1 MTKGRSARS
10 ATVGAVPAT
19 TRRREDELVVHLDAV
34 DLGGDQ
40 IVGMLRRAQSRG
52 TSVLS
57 FQFDDEWLAVNPRFA
72 LDDVLQMRPGR
83 QYFDTLPGIFDD
95 TTPDRWGRTLL
106 ERDVARQGRARV
118 LDEWDFLT
126 RVRDE
131 MRMGALRFA
140 RAEDGAFVAA
150 EIPAVPPVARL
161 REIED
166 EVRLIEAGGIAD
178 EAVADLVA
186 PGSSL
191 GGNRPKANFRT
202 DDGRLWIAKF
212 PSANDRW
219 DVAAWEFLLNRLAAA
234 AGIATPDTQL
244 LGPFLGRYRTFAAL
258 RFDRVGTGRRLFASA
273 MTLTGHRDHANASYL
288 EIVRA
293 IERYGDAN
301 AIGQDLAQLF
311 RRVAFNVLVGHRDD
325 HLRNHA
331 FLRDPGGW
339 RLAPAYDL
347 NPTADLRVHQL
358 AIDERDA
365 RPSIDL
371 VLATAAYYRLRDGE
385 ARRIVDEVRSVIA
398 PWRQEAKRIDL
409 APAEIELMEA
419 VFAPTRR

>member
-1 MTKGRSARS
+1 MAMAGAAPTK
-10 ATVGAVPAT
+10 
-19 TRRREDELVVHLDAV
+19 TRRGEEELVVHLDAV

-40 IVGMLRRAQSRG
+40 IVGSLRRAKSRG

-57 FQFDDEWLAVNPRFA
+57 FQFDDEWLAANPRFA
-72 LDDVLQMRPGR
+72 LDDTLRSRSGR
-83 QYFDTLPGIFDD
+83 QYLDALPGIFDD

-106 ERDVARQGRARV
+106 ERDVARQGHARV
-118 LDEWDFLT
+118 LDEWDLLT
-126 RVRDE
+126 LVRDE

-140 RAEDGAFVAA
+140 RAEDGVFVAN

-161 REIED
+161 REVED
-166 EVRLIEAGGIAD
+166 EVRVIEAGGIAD
-178 EAVADLVA
+178 AAVADLVA

-219 DVAAWEFLLNRLAAA
+219 DVAAWEFLLNRLATA
-234 AGIATPDTQL
+234 AGIPVPETPL
-244 LGPFLGRYRTFAAL
+244 LGPFLGPHHTFAAL
-258 RFDRVGTGRRLFASA
+258 RFDRVAAGRRLFASA
-273 MTLTGHRDHANASYL
+273 MTLTGERDHAHASYL

-301 AIGQDLAQLF
+301 TIAQDLAQLF
-311 RRVAFNVLVGHRDD
+311 RRVAFNVFVGHRDD

-339 RLAPAYDL
+339 RISPAYDL
-347 NPTADLRVHQL
+347 NPTPDLRVHQL
-358 AIDERDA
+358 AIDEQDA

-371 VLATAAYYRLRDGE
+371 VLATAPYYRLRDPE
-385 ARRIVDEVRSVIA
+385 ARRIVDEVRAAIA
-398 PWRQEAKRIDL
+398 PWRQEAKRIEI
-409 APAEIELMEA
+409 APAEIQLMEA
-419 VFAPTRR
+419 VFAPS

>member
-1 MTKGRSARS
+1 MGRSARS
-10 ATVGAVPAT
+10 AATGAVPT
-19 TRRREDELVVHLDAV
+19 RTRRSEEELVVHLDAV

-40 IVGMLRRAQSRG
+40 IVGSLRRAQSRG

-57 FQFDDEWLAVNPRFA
+57 FQFDDEWLVANPRFA
-72 LDDVLQMRPGR
+72 LDDALKPRPGR
-83 QYFDTLPGIFDD
+83 QYLDALPGIFDD

-126 RVRDE
+126 LVRDE

-140 RAEDGAFVAA
+140 RAEDGVFVAE

-161 REIED
+161 REVED
-166 EVRLIEAGGIAD
+166 AVRIIEAGGIA
-178 EAVADLVA
+178 EAAVADLVA

-191 GGNRPKANFRT
+191 GGNRPKANFRM

-234 AGIATPDTQL
+234 AGIPVPDTQL
-244 LGPFLGRYRTFAAL
+244 LGPFLGNHHTFAAL
-258 RFDRVGTGRRLFASA
+258 RFDRVAAGRRLFASA
-273 MTLTGHRDHANASYL
+273 MTLTGQRDHEHASYL
-288 EIVRA
+288 QIVRA
-293 IERYGDAN
+293 IERYGDAT
-301 AIGQDLAQLF
+301 AIAQDLAQLF

-339 RLAPAYDL
+339 RLSPAYDL
-347 NPTADLRVHQL
+347 NPTPDLRVHQL
-358 AIDERDA
+358 AIDDRDA
-365 RPSIDL
+365 RPGRDL
-371 VLATAAYYRLRDGE
+371 VLATAPYYRLRDPE
-385 ARRIVDEVRSVIA
+385 ARRIVEEVRSAIA
-398 PWRQEAKRIDL
+398 SWRQEAKRIGI
-409 APAEIELMEA
+409 APAQTQLMGA
-419 VFAPTRR
+419 VFAV